1 MIIMELESGLCDGA
15 AAAVACVAVT
25 PVVAAVDRAVA
36 ESAAGEATLAES
48 FWSTLRVCVREPA
61 AAVRRPEMRYVAMMY
76 GGTYFVNNLVCSWEQ
91 ATERSR
97 PTEKTAA
104 VGAANTALAL
114 RKDAA
119 LARLFG
125 GSAVAVPPAA
135 LASWAMRDVLGM
147 AVIFTLPPLLAPRI
161 ADWSGLGPRA
171 AETAAQV
178 ACPLA
183 VQPLLAPFHIL
194 GFQIVYS
201 SRVRLADV
209 AAQVPGVTLLR
220 WVRGIPPYCAG
231 AVANTTLRFE
241 LRRAFG
247 LSTTSVVK

>member
-1 MIIMELESGLCDGA
+1 LLLGA
-15 AAAVACVAVT
+15 GHGAVAADGEDRGRRRGEHGAR
-25 PVVAAVDRAVA
+25 PPEGRGPRAV
-36 ESAAGEATLAES
+36 L
-48 FWSTLRVCVREPA
+48 
-61 AAVRRPEMRYVAMMY
+61 
-76 GGTYFVNNLVCSWEQ
+76 
-91 ATERSR
+91 
-97 PTEKTAA
+97 
-104 VGAANTALAL
+104 
-114 RKDAA
+114 
-119 LARLFG
+119 G

-147 AVIFTLPPLLAPRI
+147 AVIFTLPPLLAPQI